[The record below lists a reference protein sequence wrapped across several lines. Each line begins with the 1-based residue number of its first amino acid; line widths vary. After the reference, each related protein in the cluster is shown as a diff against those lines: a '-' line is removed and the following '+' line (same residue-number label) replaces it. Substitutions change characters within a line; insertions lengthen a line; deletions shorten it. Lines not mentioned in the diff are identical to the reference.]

1 MTVIQRSGT
10 CKKSWPFILYILTNK
25 IKGQKCPISSYFNS
39 LKFCW
44 EHARSERPSELQLFN
59 NYPLVDESVFV
70 SHVFVLLITERYC
83 TLDSYLSI
91 INKINTHETNT
102 DSSTTTWLKVQCLNF
117 QVCLK
122 IQLQKWVGQRHQN
135 SGPFPS
141 LVIFVG
147 TVLMVE

>member
-102 DSSTTTWLKVQCLNF
+102 DSSTAKSSMFKLSSLFENSVTKVGGAETSKFRPIPQFGDFCRDS
-117 QVCLK
+117 
-122 IQLQKWVGQRHQN
+122 IDGW
-135 SGPFPS
+135 
-141 LVIFVG
+141 II
-147 TVLMVE
+147 